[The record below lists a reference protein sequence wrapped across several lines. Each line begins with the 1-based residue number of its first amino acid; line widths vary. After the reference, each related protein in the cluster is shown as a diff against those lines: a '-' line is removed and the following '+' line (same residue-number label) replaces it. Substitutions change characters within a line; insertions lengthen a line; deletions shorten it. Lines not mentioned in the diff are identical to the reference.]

1 MTAPVRGGGLRAA
14 GASLLDQ
21 VLAETLDPAYEQAA
35 RAREENPA
43 PSPRRRGGGRLA
55 VALVMVAAGV
65 LAAVT
70 YHLTAVGA
78 EGRQAI
84 RAALVADIGNAQD
97 RADDLA
103 AELEQLRAD
112 VSRAREDALAA
123 SDEGRQALDELDA
136 AEQMAGT
143 VPVTGPGLLVTLAD
157 AAAPAQDDPVG
168 GDAEVDPRGQ
178 VRDDDIQLV
187 VNALWAAGAEAVS
200 VNDQRLGPT
209 TAIRFAGQAVLVD
222 FRPVTNPYEIRAIGD
237 PSTLRSAFLTVPEVQ
252 SLALI
257 AESYGLTFELAQRD
271 DLSLPAARTPQLR
284 AGELVPVPGD
294 LAGTAPAGE
303 DAPPATEDAPPAGTP
318 PGTAPT
324 PDPGA
329 ADPGATPDPDPGG

>member
-21 VLAETLDPAYEQAA
+21 VLAETLDPAYERAA
-35 RAREENPA
+35 RARQERPDPGPA
-43 PSPRRRGGGRLA
+43 RRAGGRLA

-78 EGRQAI
+78 EGRQEI
-84 RAALVADIGNAQD
+84 RAALVADIGDAQD
-97 RADDLA
+97 LADELA
-103 AELEQLRAD
+103 AELETTRAD
-112 VSRAREDALAA
+112 VAAAREDALAT
-123 SDEGRQALDELDA
+123 SDEGRQALDALDA

-143 VPVTGPGLLVTLAD
+143 LPVTGPGLLITLAD
-157 AAAPAQDDPVG
+157 AEADAEDDPVG

-200 VNDQRLGPT
+200 VDDQRLGPT
-209 TAIRFAGQAVLVD
+209 TAIRFAGEAVLVD

-237 PSTLRSAFLTVPEVQ
+237 PATLRSAFLTVPEVQ

-271 DLSLPAARTPQLR
+271 DLSLPAGRTPELR
-284 AGELVPVPGD
+284 SAEAVPPPDDGAAGN
-294 LAGTAPAGE
+294 APAGGS
-303 DAPPATEDAPPAGTP
+303 PPPAGDPATGTP
-318 PGTAPT
+318 AP
-324 PDPGA
+324 P
-329 ADPGATPDPDPGG
+329 ADPGAPDPGTPDPDPGG

>member
-21 VLAETLDPAYEQAA
+21 VLAETLDPAYEHAA
-35 RAREENPA
+35 RAREGRPD
-43 PSPRRRGGGRLA
+43 PGPGRRAGGRLA

-78 EGRQAI
+78 EGRQEI
-84 RAALVADIGNAQD
+84 RAALVDDIGDAQD
-97 RADDLA
+97 LTDDLA
-103 AELEQLRAD
+103 AELERARGD
-112 VSRAREDALAA
+112 VADAREDALVA
-123 SDEGRQALDELDA
+123 SDEGREALDALDA

-143 VPVTGPGLLVTLAD
+143 PPVTGPGLLITLAD
-157 AAAPAQDDPVG
+157 AEADAEDDPVG

-200 VNDQRLGPT
+200 VDDQRLGPT
-209 TAIRFAGQAVLVD
+209 TAIRFAGEAVLVD
-222 FRPVTNPYEIRAIGD
+222 FHPVTNPYEIRAIGD
-237 PSTLRSAFLTVPEVQ
+237 PATLRSAFLTVREVQ

-271 DLSLPAARTPQLR
+271 DLSLPAGQTPEPRL
-284 AGELVPVPGD
+284 AELVPPPDDGA
-294 LAGTAPAGE
+294 AGSAPAGGS
-303 DAPPATEDAPPAGTP
+303 APPAGESTAGTP
-318 PGTAPT
+318 GLPA
-324 PDPGA
+324 DPGA
-329 ADPGATPDPDPGG
+329 ADPGGTPDPDPGG